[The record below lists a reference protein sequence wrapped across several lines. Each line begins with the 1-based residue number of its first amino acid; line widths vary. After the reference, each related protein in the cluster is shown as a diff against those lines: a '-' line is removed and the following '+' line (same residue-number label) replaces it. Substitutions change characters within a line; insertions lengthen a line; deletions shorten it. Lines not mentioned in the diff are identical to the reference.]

1 MWNTIYFVVIKEIQ
15 HISAKLYSLISLCE
29 LMQPKSLL
37 KKKMKKKKHC
47 WNPFPLIFMSFRL
60 RYNFFFFLN
69 LPHFLIT
76 HNSSVVCCYKNCVI
90 YCNFSIVL
98 IFFFFLRNKIVKH
111 IHLITFSH
119 QIQTHY
125 LTQSTIIKGPK
136 YSIICIIII
145 IIIIIIITTTL

>member
-1 MWNTIYFVVIKEIQ
+1 MWVDATKIIVEKKNEKKK
-15 HISAKLYSLISLCE
+15 A
-29 LMQPKSLL
+29 LL
-37 KKKMKKKKHC
+37 KS
-47 WNPFPLIFMSFRL
+47 FPLIFMSFRL

-90 YCNFSIVL
+90 YCNFSIVRN
-98 IFFFFLRNKIVKH
+98 FFFFLRNKTVKH

-119 QIQTHY
+119 QIRTHY

-145 IIIIIIITTTL
+145 IIIIIITTTL

>member
-1 MWNTIYFVVIKEIQ
+1 MWVDAT
-15 HISAKLYSLISLCE
+15 
-29 LMQPKSLL
+29 KSIVEKKNEKKKALL
-37 KKKMKKKKHC
+37 KS
-47 WNPFPLIFMSFRL
+47 FPLIFMSFRL
-60 RYNFFFFLN
+60 RYNFFFLKKN

-76 HNSSVVCCYKNCVI
+76 HNSLVVCCYKNCVI
-90 YCNFSIVL
+90 YCNFSTVR
-98 IFFFFLRNKIVKH
+98 FFLFFLRNKTVKH

-119 QIQTHY
+119 QIRTHY